1 MEGWSIE
8 MEVTFLLSV
17 TFDKITTEENPLKHR
32 DVIIAMLILLF
43 TQHLMIRSKAS
54 LQRYD
59 Y

>member
-1 MEGWSIE
+1 